1 MTKQTLQVDKVFLL
15 RLARSH
21 DDLKKLLQSFSQRLD
36 HLESHLA
43 EEPEIQNQAPLKG
56 LYFTANFT
64 SPMQKVGLDQ
74 LRLELIS
81 LFENYGIIDF
91 EGIFSK

>member
-1 MTKQTLQVDKVFLL
+1 MNSPSLE
-15 RLARSH
+15 
-21 DDLKKLLQSFSQRLD
+21 KLLIKIAKKQDALTARLD

-43 EEPEIQNQAPLKG
+43 EEPKIQNQAPLKG

>member
-1 MTKQTLQVDKVFLL
+1 MTNKNIQVDSDFLFKI
-15 RLARSH
+15 AH
-21 DDLKKLLQSFSQRLD
+21 NQDDLKKLLQSFSQRLD

-43 EEPEIQNQAPLKG
+43 EEPKTQNQAPLKG

-81 LFENYGIIDF
+81 LFENYGITDF